1 MPDTRLSQ
9 NSFTAG
15 EISPEL
21 YGREDLQRY
30 QLGARLV
37 ENFYIRPHGGISN
50 RAGLRYVCE
59 VKDSDKFVRLMG
71 FEAAADDAYLLEVG
85 DEYIRPIFRGVQVL
99 DGGSPYEIT
108 TPYGES
114 ELLLMYLEQS
124 NDVATIVHPDYAV
137 RELSRFSDV
146 NWTLA
151 TVTFQPSVSAP
162 TGVGAAKTE
171 DYTGYG
177 SDKLPVA
184 HTYVVSAIGANGEES
199 LPSSEATS
207 GAVVLGYD
215 ANYVTVTW
223 SAVSG
228 ATEYIVY
235 KERNGIFGFIGST
248 VDLTFKDDNINP
260 DFSDGPQQG
269 ANPFSSS
276 GNYPSLVTF
285 AQQRRVFAATDNN
298 PQTCWMSQSGN
309 FKNMGVSR
317 PAKDDDSVEFTL
329 AAKRKQDIFH
339 MIPLEKG
346 MIMYTR
352 SGEWRVTGR
361 DGDIITPSSILTEP
375 QSYYGCSAALKP
387 LVVGENILFVPR
399 AENKVRDME
408 YSIDVDKYVA
418 ADRTILAEHLF
429 RNRTIVAWDYAG
441 EPDGVIWCVM
451 SDGALVSLTY
461 LKEHQ
466 VWGWS
471 RHKTSGRFLDVK
483 TVPEQSRDTP
493 YFLVQRLIDGSWKQ
507 YIEYLEERH
516 FEAIEDA
523 FFVDSGLS
531 LDNPLLVAGV
541 SVGSSTV
548 LTVTSH
554 GLSDGDV
561 IDLDGGAFYDTY
573 GDTSPEDDISGRYV
587 VASSTTN
594 TFEIETED
602 GDPVD
607 TSGYASGYYLETV
620 VVREAFDSVAGLDH
634 LAGRDVVA
642 LCDGSVVE
650 NLTVS
655 SGGEIEFQRKF
666 SRIHVGLPYAARLQT
681 LDLTNSQGEDTG
693 ITKGVGKTFLRV
705 NETRGLKV
713 GPNFDDMVEE
723 TPRSSEDYGEPASL
737 KEGVI
742 EVLVWGEDDTEQTIC
757 ASQTYPLPATILGIT
772 EEIEYGGS

>member
-1 MPDTRLSQ
+1 MPDSRLSQ

-37 ENFYIRPHGGISN
+37 ENFYIRPHGGVSN

-59 VKDSDKFVRLMG
+59 VKDSDKFVRLMT

-85 DEYIRPIFRGVQVL
+85 DYYIRPVFRGVQVL
-99 DGGSPYEIT
+99 DTGVPYEIT
-108 TPYGES
+108 TPYAEN

-137 RELSRFSDV
+137 RELSRFTDIS
-146 NWTLA
+146 WTLA

-162 TGVGAAKTE
+162 TGVAATRTQG
-171 DYTGYG
+171 YTGYG
-177 SDKLPVA
+177 ADKLPVA
-184 HTYVVSAIGANGEES
+184 HTYVVAAIGSNGEES

-207 GAVVLGYD
+207 ATVVLGFD
-215 ANYVTVTW
+215 QNYVTITW
-223 SAVSG
+223 SAVAG

-235 KERNGIFGFIGST
+235 KESNGIFGFIGNT

-269 ANPFSSS
+269 ANPFS
-276 GNYPSLVTF
+276 GAGDYPSLVTF
-285 AQQRRVFAATDNN
+285 SQQRRVFAATDNN

-339 MIPLEKG
+339 MVPLEKG
-346 MIMYTR
+346 LIMYTR

-361 DGDIITPSSILTEP
+361 DGNVITPSSILTEP

-387 LVVGENILFVPR
+387 LVVGENVLFVPR

-408 YSIDVDKYVA
+408 YSVDVDKYVA

-429 RNRTIVAWDYAG
+429 RNRTIVAWDYSS

-451 SDGALVSLTY
+451 SDGEAVSLTY

-466 VWGWS
+466 VWGWG

-483 TVPEQSRDTP
+483 SVPELTRDTP
-493 YFLVQRLIDGSWKQ
+493 YFLVQRLVGGVWKQ
-507 YIEYLEERH
+507 YIEFLEERH
-516 FEAIEDA
+516 FDEIEDA

-531 LDNPLLVAGV
+531 LDNPLLVESVSAG
-541 SVGSSTV
+541 SATE
-548 LTVTSH
+548 LTITSH
-554 GLSDGDV
+554 GLTDGDT
-561 IDLDGGAFYDTY
+561 IDLSGGQFYDTY
-573 GDTSPEDDISGRYV
+573 GDAVAADDISGRYV
-587 VASSTTN
+587 VAAATTH
-594 TFEIETED
+594 TFEIETEA
-602 GDPVD
+602 GAAVD
-607 TSGYASGYYLETV
+607 TSDYTTGYYLETV
-620 VVREAFDSVAGLDH
+620 VVREAFDSVAGLSH
-634 LAGRDVVA
+634 LAGRDVSA

-650 NLTVS
+650 GLTVS
-655 SGGEIEFQRKF
+655 VGGEVSFSRKH
-666 SRIHVGLPYAARLQT
+666 SRIHIGLPYKSRLRT
-681 LDLTNSQGEDTG
+681 LDLTNPQGVDSG
-693 ITKGVGKTFLRV
+693 MTKGVGKTFLRV

-713 GPNFDDMVEE
+713 GLNFEDMVEE
-723 TPRSSEDYGEPASL
+723 TPRSYEDYGQPASL
-737 KEGVI
+737 KEGII
-742 EVLVWGEDDTEQTIC
+742 EVLIWGEDDTEQTVC
-757 ASQTYPLPATILGIT
+757 VMQTYPLPATILGLT
-772 EEIEYGGS
+772 EELEYGGS